1 MASAAKVAKRIPLI
15 KFPNRRGGE
24 TQGAK
29 AVAVS
34 QASVGGDNNQ
44 AMSSLKFGG
53 GSSEAMP
60 SGTASSQPPRTK
72 LSEAEIEA
80 ILLGG
85 ATS

>member
-29 AVAVS
+29 AVS